1 MSDDWLYGG
10 SPGGQGRGQRGGRAD
25 SGRQDADA
33 SRPDPDA
40 DPTRPVPRQPADQ
53 PVRRPRPDETRVM
66 PTMPR
71 PQEGSTAARPP
82 RQAPAPPPPT
92 SGRGG
97 GFLDGVRRWRPRVGR
112 PRFRLRYLWL
122 LLVLWLVYLIA
133 VPFFAWS
140 KADKVDAFPAT
151 GRPGD
156 QPGTTY
162 LLVGSDSRAGLS
174 AEQRKK
180 LHTGNAA
187 GQRTDTIVLIHTGSG
202 PTLTMSIPRDSQV
215 AIPGHGTTK
224 INAAFA
230 YGGPKLLVKTIEQD
244 TGIRIDHYVEIGL
257 GGFVIIVDAV
267 NGITICPSHTMN
279 DKLANLHV
287 KKGCQHADGTTA
299 LAYARSRHADPKL
312 GDIARGGQQREVMA
326 DVGHKAL
333 SPWTVINPFRY
344 WNLWTSATDNLKVD
358 DSMGVFAMGRF
369 GWAMTHSK
377 LTCPVPIS
385 NLAVTWDPVRSKQM
399 FKLIREDKTDAIG
412 KNLCTHSGLPR
423 GVG

>member
-10 SPGGQGRGQRGGRAD
+10 RPGGGPPDGE
-25 SGRQDADA
+25 
-33 SRPDPDA
+33 DPDA
-40 DPTRPVPRQPADQ
+40 TRPVE
-53 PVRRPRPDETRVM
+53 RRPQQQSPSQSSSQSPGPDETRVM
-66 PTMPR
+66 PTVSREQRRTPPGATSPR
-71 PQEGSTAARPP
+71 ET
-82 RQAPAPPPPT
+82 PPPPPPPRSPGT
-92 SGRGG
+92 PGGGGGARRWLGRFGRG
-97 GFLDGVRRWRPRVGR
+97 F
-112 PRFRLRYLWL
+112 RFRYLWL

-140 KADKVDAFPAT
+140 KVDKVNAFPAG

-162 LLVGSDSRAGLS
+162 LLVGSDSRAGLT
-174 AEQRKK
+174 AEQRKQ

-202 PTLTMSIPRDSQV
+202 PTLTMSIPRDSLV
-215 AIPGHGTTK
+215 PIPGHGTTK

-230 YGGPKLLVKTIEQD
+230 FGGPKLLVRTVEQD

-257 GGFVIIVDAV
+257 GGFVNIVDAV
-267 NGITICPSHTMN
+267 NGITICPTHTMN

-287 KKGCQHADGTTA
+287 KKGCQHADGTVA
-299 LAYARSRHADPKL
+299 LAYARSRHADPRL

-326 DVGHKAL
+326 AVGHKAL
-333 SPWTVINPFRY
+333 SPWTVVNPFRY

-358 DSMGVFAMGRF
+358 DDMGVFAMGRF

-399 FKLIREDKTDAIG
+399 FKLIRDDQTDQIG
-412 KNLCTHSGLPR
+412 KNLCTPSGLPR
-423 GVG
+423 S